1 MEHPAMHEATVNR
14 AKAHKPIVIEVA
26 GEPLGVV
33 VPHEGGYRFLAV
45 KLPAFA
51 VDGQHFET
59 VEQAHSAVTA
69 AVRNAP
75 RI

>member
-1 MEHPAMHEATVNR
+1 MQASALNR
-14 AKAHKPIVIEVA
+14 AKAHKPTVIEVA

-59 VEQAHSAVTA
+59 VEKAHFAVTR
-69 AVRNAP
+69 AVREHGRP
-75 RI
+75 

>member
-1 MEHPAMHEATVNR
+1 MQETKLDR
-14 AKAHKPIVIEVA
+14 AKAHKPTVIAVA

-51 VDGQHFET
+51 IDGQQFET
-59 VEQAHSAVTA
+59 VEQAHRAVSE
-69 AVRNAP
+69 AVRPTGAAA
-75 RI
+75 